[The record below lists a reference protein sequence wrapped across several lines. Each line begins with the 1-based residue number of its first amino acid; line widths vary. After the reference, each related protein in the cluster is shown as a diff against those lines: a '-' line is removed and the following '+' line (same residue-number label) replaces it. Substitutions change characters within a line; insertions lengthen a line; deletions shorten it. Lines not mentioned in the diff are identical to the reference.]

1 MFSWMKLKS
10 EIILKQSLPV
20 LVAVIDYHLVY
31 RQDQNGIVC
40 QNSFIMGKLYGLLA
54 AINKW
59 PRTLFFTANLIL
71 SFAIFTSEKHY

>member
-1 MFSWMKLKS
+1 MFSWMMLKS

-40 QNSFIMGKLYGLLA
+40 QNSFIMGNSMVYWQLY
-54 AINKW
+54 
-59 PRTLFFTANLIL
+59 
-71 SFAIFTSEKHY
+71 